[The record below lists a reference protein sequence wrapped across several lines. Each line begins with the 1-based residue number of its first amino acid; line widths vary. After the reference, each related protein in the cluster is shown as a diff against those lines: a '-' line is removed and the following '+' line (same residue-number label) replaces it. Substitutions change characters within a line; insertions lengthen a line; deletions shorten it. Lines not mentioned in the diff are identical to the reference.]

1 MYQNN
6 SDQDFEFEMR
16 LNCDMF
22 NYILDAVPDQIVLT
36 LANLKPNHIP
46 PNQQLGLIIYRSAIG
61 YSCKALSTLLDLSV
75 LSVNEFFKKIFRIL
89 IGRLYDQYVRSWMG
103 SQSQGIFRKLRI
115 FLCGHLGRI
124 SRLYSRRNV
133 QLYEFILKVHI
144 YSKII
149 FLQNKYT

>member
-1 MYQNN
+1 
-6 SDQDFEFEMR
+6 
-16 LNCDMF
+16 MF

-89 IGRLYDQYVRSWMG
+89 IGRLYDQYVRS
-103 SQSQGIFRKLRI
+103 
-115 FLCGHLGRI
+115 
-124 SRLYSRRNV
+124 
-133 QLYEFILKVHI
+133 
-144 YSKII
+144 
-149 FLQNKYT
+149 